1 MQIEWQMSTSI
12 TAGVVNFLSTIPIK
26 SYYISFYFPIEHINM
41 QTKHKVFIQLR
52 ITREKN
58 FMASLY

>member
-41 QTKHKVFIQLR
+41 
-52 ITREKN
+52 
-58 FMASLY
+58 